1 MKEVP
6 VSYHRILDRLER
18 EERRLLNR
26 KPLLSMA
33 AQKDALEQKIPPA
46 VRNTLEGAFQ
56 KAFSALFGP
65 GGTRLV
71 EHTYSRHKLEE
82 GHRIWEEGL
91 SPGEARRELRRMER
105 RGMVSR
111 GLERY
116 AAGAEGTVLGLLG
129 IGLPDIPVLLGVLL
143 RSLYQSAARYG
154 FSYESPEERVYLLL
168 LLRGALSEG
177 EARRAY
183 SRRADDLGRALD
195 HGWPTSCD
203 FLEKEMGETAR
214 VLADRLLLVKFVQG
228 LPLVGAVGGAANLS
242 LSGRVSRFGALKY
255 EKRFLERKVRGL

>member
-1 MKEVP
+1 MKEMP

-18 EERRLLNR
+18 EEGRLLNR
-26 KPLLSMA
+26 KPLLSLD
-33 AQKDALEQKIPPA
+33 AQKAELEQKIPPA

-65 GGTRLV
+65 GGTWLV
-71 EHTYSRHKLEE
+71 ERTYAKQKLEE
-82 GHRIWEEGL
+82 GHRVWEKNL
-91 SPGEARRELRRMER
+91 SPGEARRELRRIER
-105 RGMVSR
+105 QGMASR
-111 GLERY
+111 GLERC

-129 IGLPDIPVLLGVLL
+129 VGLPDIPVFLGVLL

-154 FSYESPEERVYLLL
+154 FSYESAEERVYLLL

-177 EARRAY
+177 EERRGY

-195 HGWPTSCD
+195 HSWPTSCR
-203 FLEKEMGETAR
+203 LEAEVAETAK

-228 LPLVGAVGGAANLS
+228 LPVVGAVGGAANMS

-255 EKRFLERKVRGL
+255 KKRFLERKVRGL